1 MIIGRLNRRVG
12 LQPPTRTADVDQ
24 GYVTEWTTTETVWA
38 EFMKV
43 RAESV
48 IGTDGVRLEIGVRY
62 RTDVKRGWRVVEVAE
77 NNTITYEVKGVYD
90 IFRERTVLVCEEVL
104 P

>member
-1 MIIGRLNRRVG
+1 MIIGRMNRRVG
-12 LQPPTRTADVDQ
+12 LQPPVRAADVEQ
-24 GYVTEWTTTETVWA
+24 GYSTEWTTKETVWA

-48 IGTDGVRLEIGVRY
+48 IGTDGTSLEIGVRY

-90 IFRERTVLVCEEVL
+90 IFRERTVMVCEEVV